1 MYVRLDLGRYTV
13 DCWASAAVLACC
25 LARKEAGRRCENLAA
40 PSLRM
45 WVPVLLVGPLRLEL
59 YGEGRPDA
67 RAPCRVRAWLQSAWL
82 GLGLGL
88 GLANPNPTL
97 TRLPVLR
104 RGGGQPDRRAGE
116 PRRPRLR
123 QQLQPGLRHAP
134 PPMAAPGRTGRML
147 RAQSRGSRAIWCRAM
162 GRCAQ
167 ARAMC
172 SS

>member
-1 MYVRLDLGRYTV
+1 MYVRLDLGRHTV

-88 GLANPNPTL
+88 GLANPNPNPSPSPNHNHNHDQVHGRVRGHWSHRRKGPADL
-97 TRLPVLR
+97 LQIKAVKEAVRCPVLTN
-104 RGGGQPDRRAGE
+104 GNVSS
-116 PRRPRLR
+116 
-123 QQLQPGLRHAP
+123 PG
-134 PPMAAPGRTGRML
+134 
-147 RAQSRGSRAIWCRAM
+147 
-162 GRCAQ
+162 
-167 ARAMC
+167 
-172 SS
+172 